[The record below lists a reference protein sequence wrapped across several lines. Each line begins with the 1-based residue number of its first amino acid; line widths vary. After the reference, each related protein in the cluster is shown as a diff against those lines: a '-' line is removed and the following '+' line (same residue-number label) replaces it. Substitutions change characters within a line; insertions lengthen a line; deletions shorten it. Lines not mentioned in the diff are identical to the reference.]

1 MAPVPRLQPVPFW
14 FLRHGETDWNAQGLS
29 QGRTDIPLNAAGLA
43 QAKRAARTLEGS
55 GVATIVA
62 SPLMRARVTAET
74 VAEALG
80 LPVAAFD
87 DDLRE
92 VDFGEQEG
100 RPMGDWYDDW
110 IAGTYTPERA
120 EPFPVLLARAVL
132 AVNRALAH
140 PAPVLVVAHGALF
153 RALRLAFGLEPNVR
167 TPNALPIRC
176 EPPAM
181 EGGDAWTLTPAKLA
195 PE

>member
-1 MAPVPRLQPVPFW
+1 MAAVPRLRPVAFW

-29 QGRTDIPLNAAGLA
+29 QGHTDIPLNAVGLA
-43 QAKRAARTLEGS
+43 QAERAARTLEGV
-55 GVATIVA
+55 GIATIVS
-62 SPLMRARVTAET
+62 SPLMRARVTAEV
-74 VAEALG
+74 VAEALR

-92 VDFGEQEG
+92 TNFGEQEG
-100 RPMGDWYDDW
+100 RPMGDWYNDW
-110 IAGTYTPERA
+110 IAGTYTPDGA
-120 EPFPVLLARAVL
+120 EPFPALLARAVS
-132 AVNRALAH
+132 AVNRALDR

-167 TPNALPIRC
+167 TPNALPVRC
-176 EPPAM
+176 EPPA

-195 PE
+195 PA

>member
-1 MAPVPRLQPVPFW
+1 MVPAPRLRPVPFW

-29 QGRTDIPLNAAGLA
+29 QGRTDIPLNAVGLA
-43 QAKRAARTLEGS
+43 QARRAARIRKGS
-55 GVATIVA
+55 GIAAVVA
-62 SPLMRARVTAET
+62 SPLSRARVTAEIA
-74 VAEALG
+74 AEALG
-80 LPVAAFD
+80 LPVSFD

-92 VDFGEQEG
+92 VNFGEQEG

-132 AVNRALAH
+132 AVNRALER

-176 EPPAM
+176 EPPPPSG
-181 EGGDAWTLTPAKLA
+181 EDAWTLVPAKLA